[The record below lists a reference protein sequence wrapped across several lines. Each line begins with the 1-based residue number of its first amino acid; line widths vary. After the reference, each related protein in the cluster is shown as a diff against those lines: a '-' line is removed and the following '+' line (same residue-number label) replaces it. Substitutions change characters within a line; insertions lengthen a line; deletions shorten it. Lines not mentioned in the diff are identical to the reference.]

1 MNTQKCPA
9 EGQADSSGAP
19 LQRIKALAAAV
30 RIYPLRARPL
40 PCGNHRLADILREAK
55 RLRAA
60 GSAVG
65 TPTTAPRSV
74 AREIVRTGARVA
86 GRLVMGDAF
95 LNDGLPDLRVR
106 KGFAGSSA
114 ESRQDDECRDGSNY
128 ARG

>member
-1 MNTQKCPA
+1 MA
-9 EGQADSSGAP
+9 AGR
-19 LQRIKALAAAV
+19 RIARTAV
-30 RIYPLRARPL
+30 GDARPSPVETNL
-40 PCGNHRLADILREAK
+40 LEIAELT
-55 RLRAA
+55 A
-60 GSAVG
+60 GPAVG

-74 AREIVRTGARVA
+74 AREIVRTGARMA

-95 LNDGLPDLRVR
+95 LNDGLPDLRVQ